1 MVEELT
7 LVVEE
12 LVVIELHFQ
21 VEQNYFYNLV
31 QTQLQLEQ
39 VDQLQVIKLFREAM
53 VLIVQSEV

>member
-1 MVEELT
+1 MV
-7 LVVEE
+7 VVE